1 MTAILLAERTMQIPD
16 SGKFRFVW
24 GDYLA
29 LLDVWGDADP
39 ATMCDIIVNGRLV
52 MVRGNLEAALRRI
65 RGPPELCS
73 GLKLWVDALC
83 ISQDDIGERNREFR
97 RMREIY
103 ASAWG
108 VLSWLGEEAEE
119 SGKAID
125 LIKYLSVR
133 SAGLPDPT
141 GLSDRWAAKVLW

>member
-1 MTAILLAERTMQIPD
+1 
-16 SGKFRFVW
+16 
-24 GDYLA
+24 
-29 LLDVWGDADP
+29 
-39 ATMCDIIVNGRLV
+39 MCDIIVNGRLV
-52 MVRGNLEAALRRI
+52 MVRGNIEAALRRI

-108 VLSWLGEEAEE
+108 VLSWRAR
-119 SGKAID
+119 KPKKVA
-125 LIKYLSVR
+125 KLS
-133 SAGLPDPT
+133 T
-141 GLSDRWAAKVLW
+141 